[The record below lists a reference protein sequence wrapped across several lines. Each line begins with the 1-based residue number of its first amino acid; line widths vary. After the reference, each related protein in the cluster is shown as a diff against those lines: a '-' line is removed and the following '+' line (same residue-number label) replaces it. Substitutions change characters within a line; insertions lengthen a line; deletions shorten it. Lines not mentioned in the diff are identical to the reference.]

1 MRQDKVDTTLLN
13 YIYSWDS
20 PVEVDFFGDKQNE
33 QLSKEKAKLKKTED
47 YLAAVINNPGL
58 GRELEKDI
66 ATGLIYS
73 KGEMTKVQNRVR
85 ALEQTG
91 DRIFLD
97 VSLVSPTGE
106 RIIMSRQFSDDFGF
120 MTDGYLEQDEIE
132 DVVLALK
139 SEGILDDQIT
149 KVREAMDSHGAI
161 VVQRG
166 AYEALFD
173 LLDDATGYDL
183 KKNQFAKKDKEF
195 EEVKETF
202 ENEKAH
208 GLSLEALKAV
218 INIPVP
224 PKATPIENTP
234 FAHELQR
241 EVMTPELKK
250 PTYEELGIK
259 PAPAIPKPQP
269 KPNVTTKLAP
279 MPKELSV
286 PRVPYKAPQV
296 PTPTGGL
303 KSLMDIRTVDD
314 LKKVQTDHLRQGE
327 LAGQLNLIRAKIF
340 SIAQA
345 NKLLPFYTV
354 NAFEQ
359 SPLFKSYLAI
369 GAAMIADPNP
379 DRTDAFRKAVDTAG
393 VEKLTLREFESV
405 ADLRK
410 QIEQL

>member
-1 MRQDKVDTTLLN
+1 MNMIEKIKILLDN
-13 YIYSWDS
+13 SVLFTS
-20 PVEVDFFGDKQNE
+20 EQKQAWLELLPKMNDE
-33 QLSKEKAKLKKTED
+33 E
-47 YLAAVINNPGL
+47 L
-58 GRELEKDI
+58 GEL
-66 ATGLIYS
+66 
-73 KGEMTKVQNRVR
+73 
-85 ALEQTG
+85 
-91 DRIFLD
+91 F
-97 VSLVSPTGE
+97 
-106 RIIMSRQFSDDFGF
+106 
-120 MTDGYLEQDEIE
+120 
-132 DVVLALK
+132 
-139 SEGILDDQIT
+139 GILVD
-149 KVREAMDSHGAI
+149 
-161 VVQRG
+161 
-166 AYEALFD
+166 
-173 LLDDATGYDL
+173 
-183 KKNQFAKKDKEF
+183 
-195 EEVKETF
+195 EVKELKKEGVNLIEDPKLEAEILREDSTS
-202 ENEKAH
+202 KDH
-208 GLSLEALKAV
+208 GASLEALKAV
-218 INIPVP
+218 AQTA
-224 PKATPIENTP
+224 PKPAADA
-234 FAHELQR
+234 FAKELKR
-241 EVMTPELKK
+241 EVMTPELSK
-250 PTYEELGIK
+250 PTAEESGIK
-259 PAPAIPKPQP
+259 PGPAIPKPQP